1 MDVACSDIPQR
12 PHTSGD
18 VWTGSHSLR
27 YSARSADRPYPG
39 VMSEM
44 PLEDLPGLASAA
56 HRAAE
61 GGQVVYLTEHGQRLA
76 AILPTDAYE
85 NYKRLQAEDD
95 ARRVREALA
104 DDRPGRSFDSV
115 EDMMREAGLS

>member
-1 MDVACSDIPQR
+1 
-12 PHTSGD
+12 
-18 VWTGSHSLR
+18 
-27 YSARSADRPYPG
+27 
-39 VMSEM
+39 M
-44 PLEDLPGLASAA
+44 PLEDLPGLASVA

-61 GGQVVYLTEHGQRLA
+61 GGQVVHLTEHGQRLA

-104 DDRPGRSFDSV
+104 DDRPGRSFESV
-115 EDMMREAGLS
+115 EDMMREADLF